1 MISWPTPLTC
11 DAAGSPLLEEEP
23 KLLLKWRVAARVL
36 ATLSAALTESSA
48 LGSDAQ
54 ADTEGPGWTAACGV
68 LAGRLTEKG
77 VLQLL
82 FDARFVMD
90 PLSGGRPVGAG

>member
-1 MISWPTPLTC
+1 
-11 DAAGSPLLEEEP
+11 
-23 KLLLKWRVAARVL
+23 LLLKWRVAASVL
-36 ATLSAALTESSA
+36 TTLSAALTESSA

-54 ADTEGPGWTAACGV
+54 PADTEGLGGTAARV

-82 FDARFVMD
+82 FDARFLMD
-90 PLSGGRPVGAG
+90 LLSGGRPVGAG